1 MTPANE
7 IKSEL
12 ERRNQQTR
20 QKIKQDQNQQEFDNF
35 MAELGIDQ
43 IGPKTPT
50 RRQKR

>member
-1 MTPANE
+1 MTQANE

-12 ERRNQQTR
+12 EKRNQQTR
-20 QKIKQDQNQQEFDNF
+20 QKIKQDQNQQEFDDF

-50 RRQKR
+50 RSMKK

>member
-1 MTPANE
+1 MTQANE

-20 QKIKQDQNQQEFDNF
+20 QNIKRREDEQDFDNF

-43 IGPKTPT
+43 IANTPT
-50 RRQKR
+50 RRIKK